1 MRSYTHKNCRTASA
15 PSRPVLTT
23 LAFAIAG
30 SLALSGCF
38 GGGSDDDDDATNEPV
53 TAKITLANGEVQGIV
68 EEDTLI
74 WHGLPYAKPPV
85 GDLRWRAPQT
95 TENWT
100 GTRDA
105 TQRHSECVQA
115 ETTTRWQRTSTMVG
129 DEDCLIA
136 DVYRPN
142 RAGYQSEKLPVYVWI
157 HGGSNNFGTA
167 KQYDG
172 RALVENSDVVMV
184 VLQYRL
190 GPLGWFFHPDVQTAG
205 VDALSDSGNFGTLD
219 TIEALKWIKANIADF
234 GGDPDNV
241 TITGES
247 AGAHNVLNLLVSP
260 EASGDLFQ
268 QAVSQSGAMTTRSTG
283 SARTSSNSHIEWLIR
298 LIEDRKTPATPI
310 DAAQAKQMR
319 LDMESAGTLN
329 AYLRAAP
336 GRDLYQAVFNYSQLG
351 SYGGIEDGNV
361 IPVGGWLPAFTSG
374 EFNNVPVILGAN
386 EYEQKSFMPLYGG
399 ALKAAVGG
407 TIPSVA
413 DKSWLDLLDVAF
425 EGTQTLNDVLPTQKD
440 KDTYEVT
447 GYNGGRAW
455 RAKYVDQL
463 ASVIAQH
470 QPDTYA
476 YDFRWG
482 TQAGPQPFNFIYG
495 AGHASEI
502 SFFHGTGEGLFN
514 LPFTTQN
521 EPGRQELQ
529 NAMMDYLADFARGG
543 DPNGEFSKDEL
554 AWQPWTNTAGVEKV
568 IVFDATDAAS
578 DISMSNETL
587 TLDGVN
593 TAWTTAMTTI
603 GLTVT
608 EQGRLRALFG
618 QSASYST
625 P

>member
-1 MRSYTHKNCRTASA
+1 MRSGTYKKGGASSTS
-15 PSRPVLTT
+15 SRPILTT
-23 LAFAIAG
+23 LAFAVAG

-38 GGGSDDDDDATNEPV
+38 GNDSDDDDDTIEP
-53 TAKITLANGEVQGIV
+53 TSAKITLANGEVQGLV
-68 EEDTLI
+68 EDDTLI

-85 GDLRWRAPQT
+85 GDLRWRAPLPP
-95 TENWT
+95 ENWT

-105 TQRHSECVQA
+105 TQRHAECVQA

-142 RAGYQSEKLPVYVWI
+142 RADYQNEKLPVYVWI

-190 GPLGWFFHPDVQTAG
+190 GPLGWFFHPDVQTGGA
-205 VDALSDSGNFGTLD
+205 DPLSDSGNFGTLD
-219 TIEALKWIKANIADF
+219 TIQALKWVKANIADF

-260 EASGDLFQ
+260 EADGGLFH
-268 QAVSQSGAMTTRSTG
+268 QAVSQSGAMTTRST
-283 SARTSSNSHIEWLIR
+283 SNARTATNSHIEWLIR

-310 DAAQAKQMR
+310 SPAQATQMR
-319 LDMESAGTLN
+319 QDMEVAGTLN
-329 AYLRAAP
+329 AYLRAAQ
-336 GRDLYQAVFNYSQLG
+336 GRDLYQAVFNYSQLS
-351 SYGGIEDGNV
+351 SYGGIEDGTV

-374 EFNNVPVILGAN
+374 DFNNVPVILGAN

-399 ALKAAVGG
+399 ALKATVGG
-407 TIPSVA
+407 TIPSA
-413 DKSWLDLLDVAF
+413 AGKSWLDLLDVAF
-425 EGTQTLNDVLPTQKD
+425 EGTQTLDDVLPTQKD

-455 RAKYVDQL
+455 RAKYVDEL
-463 ASVIAQH
+463 ARVITTH
-470 QPDTYA
+470 QPATYA

-482 TQAGPQPFNFIYG
+482 TQSGPAPFNFIYG

-502 SFFHGTGEGLFN
+502 SFFHGAGEGLFN

-521 EPGRQELQ
+521 EPGRKDLQ
-529 NAMMDYLADFARGG
+529 NAIMDYLADFARGG
-543 DPNGEFSKDEL
+543 NPNGEFSKNEL
-554 AWQPWTNTAGVEKV
+554 AWQPWSNTAGADKV
-568 IVFDATDAAS
+568 IVFDATDSAT
-578 DISMSNETL
+578 DISMSNEAL

-593 TAWTTAMTTI
+593 TAWIAAMTTL
-603 GLTVT
+603 GLTPT
-608 EQGRLRALFG
+608 EQGALRTFFG
-618 QSASYST
+618 QSASYSN